1 MIVIG
6 MVITALALLAGLRV
20 ARAAPP
26 VELKLGSG
34 LPFSHAQLRRAV
46 ALRLPARPGREM
58 ARVVV
63 VRAFG
68 RNSVMVQHGPRR
80 IVPLPGL
87 TGAAAAR
94 RVALAIYDLAR
105 TGATTPRLP
114 GVGLPFGVRTGKLPV
129 ARAATVAAT
138 LALLSPAALAS
149 PVAAGASAEVR
160 DFVTEGRRFIN
171 TGRSFRR
178 TLRRLVQR
186 AYLTRKKVLLATSNK
201 RIRLREAE
209 AQLQRVAAIAAFED
223 FLRHHPAQPRWTPDA
238 MLRLA
243 ELYFEK
249 ANDEYLAAV
258 DRQLAALHTG
268 SPPRPDYRRS
278 VQLYRRLIR
287 RYPGHRGVDSAIYLL
302 GFCLAEMDR
311 PEAAREAFLSL
322 VCANRHR
329 PPQSSAPAPAAAP
342 APGEVP
348 RKLLA
353 SRVPANPR
361 KVKLDTGVYG
371 ACKAR
376 PGAARLAP
384 EAWIRLGEH
393 HFDRRELG
401 PAIAAY
407 ARVLK
412 RGAMGNRFY
421 GPALYKMAW
430 TYYQAD
436 RFTEAITNFDRL
448 VVFSDR
454 QAARTGSSGGDMR
467 PESIQYLAVCFTE
480 EDWDGDGNADT
491 RRAMGRLE
499 KFYARRRDEKHVFEV
514 YRRVADTLLDV
525 ARDKEATR
533 LYRLALGR
541 WPLHPQNPLLQ
552 DQLITA
558 LSRQQRFDEALL
570 ARMAM
575 AHKFGAGSAW
585 DRHNR
590 KEPGARKLVRGLLEQ
605 ALLQSAVV
613 LHTRARGHREAAVTA
628 KSASLLERAHKG
640 YAQAA
645 AAYGRYLELFPR
657 AKNAYQIRY
666 ALGDCLFYSRQ
677 FAWAARAYA
686 AVRDS
691 RLGRRHRE
699 EAAFAT
705 AKALEWQVS
714 ASKVRLPAIPQ
725 AGLSRVAVGSQP
737 AAGTPMPAAVRR
749 WQAALDTYVRLF
761 PRHPRAPTLTY
772 KAAELSLRYGRLED
786 ARKRYAVA
794 YRDHCSEPISM
805 QAGNALLTIS
815 VMQKKEAQ
823 TEAWALRL
831 KAKKCGGD
839 TAVAARTAQ
848 EAKVLHDGL
857 KLKRAMRLLTAGKHK
872 QSAAAFLAAA
882 EGALLPA
889 DAVTA
894 LLNAGAALV
903 RDKQHARAAAA
914 YERAFA
920 RQSSGKRAG
929 MALWRAAQ
937 AHEHA
942 GQFDQATARYLLLA
956 EGAAFKGFE
965 HRLQSML
972 NAALLLERDHRH
984 VRAAHLLLRYA
995 RLATDADRAA
1005 AAQFKAAL
1013 CLQKSGDHRAMVK
1026 AFGGFIKRHGRTA
1039 KHGPRVVEALARMGL
1054 DARERGHRRAGSRYL
1069 SEAVA
1074 QYHTRALPPASEAA
1088 GYAARAAFTLADG
1101 ELKRFRALKLG
1112 GPIRVVLRQKKRME
1126 RRAVALRKRY
1136 EAIYSFRR
1144 ARWSLGATFRR
1155 GEVLEHFARALDAA
1169 IRAIPVPAAVR
1180 RMGPA
1185 AVDFY
1190 TEELDKVLQAQ
1201 VDPISD
1207 AAREIYRQCVLNGRK
1222 LKVDNLFTKAALNKM
1237 RGYEPGKWPLP
1248 IKVKVQR
1255 ALQ

>member
-1 MIVIG
+1 MITICLV
-6 MVITALALLAGLRV
+6 VTLLALLTGLGV
-20 ARAAPP
+20 ARAAPS
-26 VELKLGSG
+26 VKLKLGSG
-34 LPFSHAQLRRAV
+34 LPFSRAQLQRAV
-46 ALRLPARPGREM
+46 ALRLPARSRREV
-58 ARVVV
+58 APVVVV

-68 RNSVMVQHGPRR
+68 RNSVVVQHGPRR

-87 TGAAAAR
+87 SGTAAAR
-94 RVALAIYDLAR
+94 RVALAIYDLTQ
-105 TGATTPRLP
+105 TGATTPRP
-114 GVGLPFGVRTGKLPV
+114 PAV
-129 ARAATVAAT
+129 AWPLGPAAVAAT
-138 LALLSPAALAS
+138 LGLLSPAALAT
-149 PVAAGASAEVR
+149 PLAQGASAEVR
-160 DFVTEGRRFIN
+160 AFTTEGRHFIK
-171 TGRSFRR
+171 TGRGFRK

-186 AYLTRKKVLLATSNK
+186 AYRTRKKVLLATSNK
-201 RIRLREAE
+201 RIRLQEAE

-223 FLRHHPAQPRWTPDA
+223 FLRRHPAQPRWTPDA

-249 ANDEYLAAV
+249 ANDAYLAAV
-258 DRQLAALHTG
+258 DRQLAAPLRAG
-268 SPPRPDYRRS
+268 PQPRPDYRRS
-278 VQLYRRLIR
+278 VQLYGRVIQ

-322 VCANRHR
+322 VCANRHQ
-329 PPQSSAPAPAAAP
+329 PPLSAAPAPASTPGPAAAP
-342 APGEVP
+342 K
-348 RKLLA
+348 KLLA

-361 KVKLDTGVYG
+361 KVELDTKMYR

-376 PGAARLAP
+376 PGAARLAD
-384 EAWIRLGEH
+384 EAWIRVGEH
-393 HFDRRELG
+393 HFDNRELG

-412 RGAMGNRFY
+412 GGAAGNRFY

-436 RFTEAITNFDRL
+436 RFTEAIANFDRL

-454 QAARTGSSGGDMR
+454 QAARTGRSGGDMR

-480 EDWDGDGNADT
+480 EDWDGDGNADSQ
-491 RRAMGRLE
+491 RVMERME
-499 KFYARRRDEKHVFEV
+499 KFYAGRRGEKHVYDV

-525 ARDKEATR
+525 ARYKEATR

-541 WPLHPQNPLLQ
+541 WPLNPQNPLLQ
-552 DQLITA
+552 DKLITA
-558 LSRQQRFDEALL
+558 LTRQHRRDEALL
-570 ARMAM
+570 ERMAM

-590 KEPGARKLVRGLLEQ
+590 KNPSARKLARGLLEQ
-605 ALLQSAVV
+605 ALLHSAVV

-628 KSASLLERAHKG
+628 KSTSLLERARKG
-640 YAQAA
+640 YARAA
-645 AAYGRYLELFPR
+645 AAYGRYLELSPR
-657 AKNAYQIRY
+657 VKNATQIRY

-677 FAWAARAYA
+677 FARAARAYA

-691 RLGRRHRE
+691 KLDLRHRE

-705 AKALEWQVS
+705 AKALEWQVT
-714 ASKVRLPAIPQ
+714 ASGLRLPAIPR
-725 AGLSRVAVGSQP
+725 AKAARTTAGSQP
-737 AAGTPMPAAVRR
+737 AAGAPMPAAVRR
-749 WQAALDTYVRLF
+749 WQDALDSYVRLF
-761 PRHPRAPTLTY
+761 PRRPRAPTLTY

-786 ARKRYAVA
+786 ARKRYAVV
-794 YRDHCSEPISM
+794 YRDHCSKPISM

-823 TEAWALRL
+823 TEAWASRL

-839 TAVAARTAQ
+839 TAVAARTAR

-857 KLKRAMRLLTAGKHK
+857 KLKRAMRLLNAGKHK

-882 EGALLPA
+882 EGALRPA

-894 LLNAGAALV
+894 LLNAGAALE

-914 YERAFA
+914 YEHAFT
-920 RQSSGKRAG
+920 RQSNGKRAA
-929 MALWRAAQ
+929 MALWRAAG

-942 GQFDQATARYLLLA
+942 GQFDQAVGRYLLLA

-984 VRAAHLLLRYA
+984 ARAAPLLLRYA
-995 RLATDADRAA
+995 RLTSDADRAA

-1026 AFGGFIKRHGRTA
+1026 AFGAFIKRHGRVA
-1039 KHGPRVVEALARMGL
+1039 KHSPRVVEALARMGL
-1054 DARERGHRRAGSRYL
+1054 DARKHARLRASRRYL
-1069 SEAVA
+1069 RQAVA
-1074 QYHTRALPPASEAA
+1074 QFHARAQPPAFEAA
-1088 GYAARAAFTLADG
+1088 KHAAEAAFVLADG
-1101 ELKRFRALKLG
+1101 ELSRFRALRLG
-1112 GPIRVVLRQKKRME
+1112 GSIRVVLRQKKRME

-1136 EAIYSFRR
+1136 DAIYGYRR

-1155 GEVLEHFARALDAA
+1155 GEVLEHFARTLDAA

-1180 RMGPA
+1180 RMGPEM
-1185 AVDFY
+1185 VELY
-1190 TEELDKVLQAQ
+1190 LEKLDKVLQVQ

-1207 AAREIYRQCVLNGRK
+1207 AAKEMYRQCVLNGRK
-1222 LKVDNLFTKAALNKM
+1222 LKVDNLFTRAALNKM

-1248 IKVKVQR
+1248 KKVKVKR